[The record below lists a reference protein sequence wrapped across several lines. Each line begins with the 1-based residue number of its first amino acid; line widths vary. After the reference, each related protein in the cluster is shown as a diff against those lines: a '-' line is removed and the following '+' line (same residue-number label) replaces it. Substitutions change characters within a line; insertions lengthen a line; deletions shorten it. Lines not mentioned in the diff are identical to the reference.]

1 MSNRAFTLPLFPL
14 GIFLLPGEK
23 TGLHIFE
30 PRYRQLVAELEK
42 ALEKGK
48 EEDNR
53 FGIPFH
59 YEDVTASTGT
69 LARLVEVKKIH
80 PGGRKDI
87 VIECVGHFETTRFQH
102 VLEPKPYPG
111 GSVVERHMKLGEQL
125 TVRQR
130 ERVNDIKKLLENRDV
145 DTDILPQETLEDLT
159 GWLGLPPAH
168 KHRLL
173 TASGAVRDEFLDG
186 ILRWTM
192 IVLQQETHIKDGFFP
207 N

>member
-1 MSNRAFTLPLFPL
+1 MSARSFTLPLFPL
-14 GIFLLPGEK
+14 GIFLLPGER

-30 PRYRQLVAELEK
+30 PRYRQLVGELET
-42 ALEKGK
+42 ALTAGR

-59 YEDVTASTGT
+59 YDDVTASTGT
-69 LARLVEVKKIH
+69 LARLVEVRKVH

-87 VIECVGHFETTRFQH
+87 VVECVGHFETTRFLS
-102 VLEPKPYPG
+102 VFEPKPYPG
-111 GSVVERHMKLGEQL
+111 GDVVERRMDLSEPL
-125 TVRQR
+125 TDGHLVRIS
-130 ERVNDIKKLLENRDV
+130 DIKDLLKEKDV
-145 DTDILPQETLEDLT
+145 DVESLPDVTIEDLT

-173 TASGAVRDEFLDG
+173 TAQGPDRAAFLDSV
-186 ILRWTM
+186 LRWT
-192 IVLQQETHIKDGFFP
+192 ILVLQQELHIKGGFFP